1 MGNKGITEA
10 KTTKSGDYIFE
21 QKISQKIMILEIT
34 GEETGYTIQAL
45 KGVDYYFSDP
55 AVIVKTY
62 KVNVLIRRLNPKP
75 IKAMV
80 LTNCVLKMNWVVK
93 KSLFMQRKTLIIL

>member
-45 KGVDYYFSDP
+45 KGVELLFFRSGS
-55 AVIVKTY
+55 
-62 KVNVLIRRLNPKP
+62 
-75 IKAMV
+75 
-80 LTNCVLKMNWVVK
+80 NCKN
-93 KSLFMQRKTLIIL
+93 I